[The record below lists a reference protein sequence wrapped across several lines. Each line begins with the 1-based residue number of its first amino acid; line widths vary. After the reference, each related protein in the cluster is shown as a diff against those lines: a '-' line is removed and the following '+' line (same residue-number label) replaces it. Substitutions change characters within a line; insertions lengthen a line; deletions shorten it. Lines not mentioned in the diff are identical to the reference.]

1 MIRSREILAL
11 ACIVLLSANSC
22 TKIVGHHYGDSIYF
36 SASSKKYN
44 NETKT
49 EYSGEVL
56 NGIERINWIDGD
68 KISVYCAQ
76 VSDEV
81 KTSDYV
87 IDATTISNNGRYSD
101 ASIAPA
107 NGNGLHWGDGTHT
120 FYARYPNGS
129 ITRSGS
135 AVTMSGNIPATQTGV
150 PNMDYAYM
158 YAVQSA
164 SESDPSLVQLDFK
177 PMFSAYEFEVSADAD
192 MTLTS
197 VVLSSTTGNLSGS
210 FTARF
215 TGTTP
220 SYTYSSSSNA
230 KKVTI
235 DLSALNSKTVGKNK
249 TVKFTALTP
258 PNDMSGVI
266 AKFVLANK
274 GARLMSLKNADKSD
288 IVFTGGRK
296 FKIFGIE
303 IPEKV
308 WTDVVADEDETDTY
322 EHFTSKPYID
332 FTTDTDHGF
341 EEGEHAG
348 EQIDFPITSYNINQ
362 PLLIDI
368 DANEEHIEAFHEAL
382 EAGEQLF
389 FYIRFYVEPNQW
401 YYWLHV
407 ELLGPNQLYNQ
418 QQYLLKQEV
427 NFNPAT
433 TQRIKYQLKL
443 PITSQMVDRMMRE
456 NGTTYHEGLFHL
468 RGGNITIE
476 GAYIDIE

>member
-1 MIRSREILAL
+1 
-11 ACIVLLSANSC
+11 
-22 TKIVGHHYGDSIYF
+22 
-36 SASSKKYN
+36 
-44 NETKT
+44 
-49 EYSGEVL
+49 
-56 NGIERINWIDGD
+56 
-68 KISVYCAQ
+68 
-76 VSDEV
+76 
-81 KTSDYV
+81 
-87 IDATTISNNGRYSD
+87 
-101 ASIAPA
+101 
-107 NGNGLHWGDGTHT
+107 
-120 FYARYPNGS
+120 
-129 ITRSGS
+129 
-135 AVTMSGNIPATQTGV
+135 
-150 PNMDYAYM
+150 
-158 YAVQSA
+158 
-164 SESDPSLVQLDFK
+164 
-177 PMFSAYEFEVSADAD
+177 
-192 MTLTS
+192 
-197 VVLSSTTGNLSGS
+197 GNLSGS

-308 WTDVVADEDETDTY
+308 WNDVVADEDETETY

-332 FTTDTDHGF
+332 FTTDTDQGF
-341 EEGEHAG
+341 EEGEYSG
-348 EQIDFPITSYNINQ
+348 EQIDFPISSYNINQ
-362 PLLIDI
+362 PLLVDLE
-368 DANEEHIEAFHEAL
+368 ANEMHIEAFDQAMQ
-382 EAGEQLF
+382 AGEQLY
-389 FYIRFYVEPNQW
+389 FYIRYYVEPNQW

-407 ELLGPNQLYNQ
+407 ELLGPNQNYNQ
-418 QQYLLKQEV
+418 VQYLLKREV

-433 TQRIKYQLKL
+433 TERIKYQVKI
-443 PITSQMVDRMMRE
+443 PITEQMINRMKAE
-456 NGTTYHEGLFHL
+456 NETTFHEGLFHL

-476 GAYIDIE
+476 GAYIDIEED